1 MSGQVS
7 TGAPNEAAG
16 FGAVVAATREKFK
29 QNKDT
34 PLVINV
40 TDGRLL
46 PNTVAV
52 SGQPDGHGGF
62 IEGTR
67 DPNYVPYHG
76 DPKATLEER
85 MKWLRTANT
94 APRRVIFS
102 ASAVEPE
109 RIDLDKM
116 SKEQL
121 INFAASEF
129 SMKISAQVDIKSI
142 RKMILAANG
151 TPAPAAAAKADV
163 TSTDDAIG

>member
-1 MSGQVS
+1 MSEYVNA
-7 TGAPNEAAG
+7 GAPNGAAG

-29 QNKDT
+29 QDKTT
-34 PLVINV
+34 PLVINI

-52 SGQPDGHGGF
+52 SGQSDGHGGF
-62 IEGTR
+62 VEGTR
-67 DPNYVPYHG
+67 DANYVPYHG
-76 DPKATLEER
+76 DPKASLEER

-102 ASAVEPE
+102 ASATEPE

-129 SMKISAQVDIKSI
+129 SMKISAQTDVKTV

-151 TPAPAAAAKADV
+151 APAPAAPAKTEI